1 MTDSLKNLASS
12 VDWSKMVS
20 GADARNAVIGSALGG
35 LLLGGAG
42 LAAERDPE
50 ESKYAPVGDALTGAL
65 LGGVAG
71 YAVPK
76 GLELF
81 RNSGTLAPD
90 DDRLP
95 ASSTGAGAAALEGL
109 GVGTAV
115 GGGLALPAAWRALG
129 KMRDDRDR
137 FYAMPDYMRK
147 VLYGTDKMPRRG
159 IKELLHEIGNEAVVD
174 VKPGKSALGTGLR
187 RWLANL
193 TNGGK
198 HYAPRTWGDNV
209 LLRPF
214 GTLRPISTRSR
225 IIGRAGKYGVAGAG
239 LGYALYKL
247 FGPSAKDNF
256 KN

>member
-50 ESKYAPVGDALTGAL
+50 ESKYAPVSDALTGAL

-76 GLELF
+76 GFELF

-95 ASSTGAGAAALEGL
+95 TGSTGAGKAELEGL

-115 GGGLALPAAWRALG
+115 GGGVVAPTVWRAFG
-129 KMRDDRDR
+129 K
-137 FYAMPDYMRK
+137 
-147 VLYGTDKMPRRG
+147 L
-159 IKELLHEIGNEAVVD
+159 NERYQNARHAGLD
-174 VKPGKSALGTGLR
+174 AKFGGLR
-187 RWLANL
+187 SLLFAMTRDKHKIPVPGGKPSLLRDWLANL
-193 TNGGK
+193 TNGSV
-198 HYAPRTWGDNV
+198 HYKTLENKDTILGP
-209 LLRPF
+209 LRPL
-214 GTLRPISTRSR
+214 GKIHAGQRILRRV
-225 IIGRAGKYGVAGAG
+225 GKYGLAGAG
-239 LGYALYKL
+239 LGYALHKL
-247 FGPSAKDNF
+247 FGPSSKDNF